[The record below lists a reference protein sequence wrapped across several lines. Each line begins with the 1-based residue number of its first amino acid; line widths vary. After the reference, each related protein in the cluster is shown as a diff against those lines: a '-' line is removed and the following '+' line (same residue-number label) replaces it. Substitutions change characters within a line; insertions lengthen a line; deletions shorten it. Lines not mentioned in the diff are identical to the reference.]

1 MDWLDIQAQPPE
13 LMNTIQTT
21 RHSYYPVCDGSL
33 DRALGIVQ
41 AKDMLDQAFRGQS
54 IDLRAVMLEATVLP
68 ETSSVLSVLEKIKHN
83 PIHMGFVVDEYGVL
97 EGIVTEL
104 DILESI
110 VGELPDDEPD
120 TVPVPSAPVRDG
132 SIVFDGA
139 AAVDEVKT
147 DLDIAAFPGEDTY
160 HTLGGI
166 ALGQIG
172 RIPRVGDGFTVAHW
186 RFEVSAME
194 GRRVHQ
200 IVATFVPPVEEK
212 FEENHD

>member
-1 MDWLDIQAQPPE
+1 
-13 LMNTIQTT
+13 
-21 RHSYYPVCDGSL
+21 
-33 DRALGIVQ
+33 
-41 AKDMLDQAFRGQS
+41 MLDQAFRGQS